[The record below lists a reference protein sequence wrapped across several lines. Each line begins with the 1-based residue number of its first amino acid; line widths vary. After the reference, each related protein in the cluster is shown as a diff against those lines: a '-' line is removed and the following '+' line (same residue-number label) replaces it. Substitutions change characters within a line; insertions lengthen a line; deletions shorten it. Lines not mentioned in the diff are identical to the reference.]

1 MGSVSGRALLCRG
14 PVAGV
19 LVSLVAVAVA
29 CCQPLPPTPVIVDD
43 DGSADGMIGLLC
55 LLQDP
60 QFQVKAVTICQ
71 GLAHPDVFAP
81 LAARML
87 ARVERRGIPVAAGRL
102 APLQGTNAFPEAWR
116 GDTDRFWGVDLP
128 ATAPA
133 PSRLPAAQLLVQTIR
148 RSPRPVI
155 IVATGPLTNVA
166 EALRL
171 SPGIAAKIRLVEV
184 MGGAVWTAGNVGRE
198 WPAIDN
204 QVAEWNI
211 WVDPVAAHEVL
222 ASGVRVRFM
231 PLDVT
236 DKVVF
241 YPDDAIAWR
250 ATGTAEGK
258 LAADLLDYLHR
269 QISPTGCSV
278 WDALAAVDI
287 GDPRACWARDVHI
300 EIVTEPGPRQGM
312 TALKPDLAPNC
323 QSCRR
328 PRSERIKTRIL
339 ELLAS

>member
-1 MGSVSGRALLCRG
+1 MPSLRGRALSCRT
-14 PVAGV
+14 ALAAV
-19 LVSLVAVAVA
+19 LLFLVAVAMGF
-29 CCQPLPPTPVIVDD
+29 CQSPAPTPVIVDD

-87 ARVERRGIPVAAGRL
+87 ARVGRGGIPVAAGRL
-102 APLQGTNAFPEAWR
+102 TPVEGTNAFPDAWR

-128 ATAPA
+128 STAPE
-133 PSRLPAAQLLVQTIR
+133 PSRLPAARLIVETIR
-148 RSPRPVI
+148 RSPQPVI

-171 SPGIAAKIRLVEV
+171 SPSIARKIRLVEV
-184 MGGAVWTAGNVGRE
+184 MGGAVWTEGNVGRE

-211 WVDPVAAHEVL
+211 WVDPMAAQEVL
-222 ASGVRVRFM
+222 ASGVPARFM

-236 DKVVF
+236 NKVVF
-241 YPDDAIAWR
+241 YPDDATAWR
-250 ATGTAEGK
+250 ATGTPEGE

-312 TALKPDLAPNC
+312 TALRADLAPNC

-328 PRSERIKTRIL
+328 PRAERIKARIL
-339 ELLAS
+339 ELLAR

>member
-1 MGSVSGRALLCRG
+1 MRSLSGPRPPSRGVVTVVLLSLLAAT
-14 PVAGV
+14 VAF
-19 LVSLVAVAVA
+19 
-29 CCQPLPPTPVIVDD
+29 CQASATTPVIVDD

-60 QFQVKAVTICQ
+60 QFQVKAVTISQ
-71 GLAHPDVFAP
+71 GLAHPDIFAP
-81 LAARML
+81 LAARLL
-87 ARVERRGIPVAAGRL
+87 AQVGRTGIPVAAGRL
-102 APLQGTNAFPEAWR
+102 TPLAGTNAFPEAWR

-128 ATAPA
+128 ATGPE
-133 PSRLPAAQLLVQTIR
+133 PSPLGAARLIVETLR
-148 RSPRPVI
+148 KSPQPVI

-171 SPGIAAKIRLVEV
+171 RPSIARKIRLVEV
-184 MGGAVWTAGNVGRE
+184 MGGAVWTEGNVGRE

-211 WVDPVAAHEVL
+211 WVDPVAAQEVL
-222 ASGVRVRFM
+222 ASGVPVRFM

-241 YPDDAIAWR
+241 YPADATAWR
-250 ATGTAEGK
+250 ATGTAEGR

-278 WDALAAVDI
+278 WDALAAVDV
-287 GDPRACWARDVHI
+287 GDPRAFWARDVGI
-300 EIVTEPGPRQGM
+300 EIVAEPGPRQGM
-312 TALKPDLAPNC
+312 TALRPDLAPNC

-328 PRSERIKTRIL
+328 PRVERIKARL
-339 ELLAS
+339 VELLAN